1 MKYLFLLF
9 CFSCQLLT
17 AQSIQFKTA
26 LFSTGDKEVWK
37 SVNFSDKDWKPI
49 QLDAYWEK
57 QGYENYDGFG
67 WYRIHFYLPGS
78 LRTKAILK
86 DKIEI
91 YLQGVDDAD
100 ITYLNGTEIGRTGR
114 MPENPEGYKSGG
126 RVRARHYIFGSDLP
140 ALHWDQ
146 DNVLAIRVYDGG
158 GSGGIFGTGHLMRFL
173 DPVDYIDMDVN
184 HTGFVQQPHSISKEI
199 LFKNSYPKTLNGTL
213 TTTVTLNDSL
223 LKSVQQELK
232 LSPGTTTVSIVDLP
246 VANAA
251 KVQFVFTEA
260 LKKASLQAVE
270 EIPYILTPKEKE
282 SPQIHN
288 AAAFGSRP
296 GVPFLLK
303 IAATGARPMRFY
315 VSGLPKGLILDSKTG
330 IISGVVKNSGKY
342 TIKISVGNAKGK
354 ETKALNLL
362 IGEDYVN
369 VTPPMGWNSWNCWGL
384 SVSDAK
390 VKSSANAL
398 IRSGLANH
406 GWNYINI
413 DDGWEAAKRAAN
425 GAILA
430 NEKFPD
436 MKSLG
441 DYLHGN
447 GLKFGIYS
455 SPGETTCG
463 GYLGSYLEEKRDANT
478 YASWGV
484 DYLKYDLCSYRK
496 LYPSGLSLQ
505 QLQEPYIKMHKA
517 LHQSG
522 RSILYSLCEYGMQ
535 EVWKWGNQVGG
546 NIWRTTGDI
555 TDNWNS
561 LKNIGFSQEVPASYN
576 GPEYGFGDPDMLIVG
591 YVGWGD
597 NLHLT
602 RLTPSEQYTHISLWS
617 LLSAPLMLGCDLARI
632 DPFTYNLLSNDE
644 VLAIDQDIAGKG
656 PKKMELPNNIQV
668 WVKELAD
675 GSRAIGIFNLGEKM
689 IAQDFHL
696 KDVGFSDHYLIRD
709 LWRQKQ
715 LTTGNNM
722 KISIPSHGVMLVKI
736 EKLKP

>member
-1 MKYLFLLF
+1 MKYLFLLL
-9 CFSCQLLT
+9 CFIWHPGS
-17 AQSIQFKTA
+17 AQDIQFKSA
-26 LFSTGDKEVWK
+26 LFSSGDNQAWK
-37 SVNFSDKDWKPI
+37 SESFADKDWKPI
-49 QLDAYWEK
+49 QLDTYWEK

-67 WYRIHFYLPGS
+67 WYRIHFYLPAS
-78 LRTKAILK
+78 VKTNAALK
-86 DKIEI
+86 DKMEI
-91 YLQGVDDAD
+91 YLQTVDDAD
-100 ITYLNGTEIGRTGR
+100 ITYLNGTEIGKTGR
-114 MPENPEGYKSGG
+114 MPDNPGGYKSGG
-126 RVRARHYIFGSDLP
+126 RMRARHYTFSSDLS

-146 DNVLAIRVYDGG
+146 DNVLAVRVYDGG
-158 GSGGIFGTGHLMRFL
+158 GSGGIFGTGHLLRFL
-173 DPVDYIDMDVN
+173 NPVDYIKMDVN
-184 HTGFVQQPHSISKEI
+184 TAGFIQQTNAISKEI
-199 LFKNSYPKTLNGTL
+199 QFKNAYPKSLEGTL
-213 TTTVTLNDSL
+213 TTTVTLDDSL
-223 LKSVQQELK
+223 LKSFQQKLT
-232 LSPGTTTVSIVDLP
+232 LSPGINSVIIKDLP
-246 VANAA
+246 AVDAA
-251 KVQFVFTEA
+251 RVRFVFTEDIR
-260 LKKASLQAVE
+260 KQNLQAE
-270 EIPYILTPKEKE
+270 QEIPYILTPKEKE
-282 SPQIHN
+282 TPHIHN
-288 AAAFGSRP
+288 ADAFGCRP

-303 IAATGARPMRFY
+303 IAATGIRPIRY
-315 VSGLPKGLILDSKTG
+315 HVSGLPEGLMLDAKTG
-330 IISGVVKNSGKY
+330 IISGVVAKPGKY
-342 TIKISVGNAKGK
+342 TVNVSVSNAKGK
-354 ETKALNLL
+354 ETKSINVL
-362 IGEDYVN
+362 IGDNYVN
-369 VTPPMGWNSWNCWGL
+369 LTPPMGWNSWNCWGL

-398 IRSGLANH
+398 ISSGLANH

-413 DDGWEAAKRAAN
+413 DDGWEAAKRAAS
-425 GAILA
+425 GEILA

-436 MKSLG
+436 MKGLS
-441 DYLHGN
+441 DYLHTN

-463 GYLGSYLEEKRDANT
+463 GYLGSYLEETRDANT

-517 LHQSG
+517 LQQSG

-656 PKKMELPNNIQV
+656 PKKTELPNNIQV

-675 GSRAIGIFNLGEKM
+675 GSKAMGIFNLGDKM
-689 IAQDFHL
+689 IKQDFSL
-696 KDVGFSDHYLIRD
+696 KDIGFDGQYAIRD

-715 LTTGNNM
+715 LKKGND
-722 KISIPSHGVMLVKI
+722 IQIRIPSHGVMLVKI
-736 EKLKP
+736 KKVNL